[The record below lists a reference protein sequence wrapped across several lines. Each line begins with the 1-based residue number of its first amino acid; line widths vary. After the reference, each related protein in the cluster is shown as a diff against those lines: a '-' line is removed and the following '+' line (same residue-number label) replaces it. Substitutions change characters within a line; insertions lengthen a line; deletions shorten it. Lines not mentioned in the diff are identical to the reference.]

1 MPQGQPPAVSLR
13 LARLTWHETNVMGLT
28 FVTRGGNLLTM
39 NGSPNL
45 RTVDKGSSGLNAA
58 IIWAG
63 AMAAMDTVA
72 VAVAAVAVAVAAV
85 AAVEAG
91 IIMEAVEAKAKIMG
105 GVLMRPRR
113 VTVSRHLRRVQKGAS
128 L

>member
-1 MPQGQPPAVSLR
+1 
-13 LARLTWHETNVMGLT
+13 MGST
-28 FVTRGGNLLTM
+28 FVTRGGNLLMM

-45 RTVDKGSSGLNAA
+45 GTMDKSLSGLNAA

-85 AAVEAG
+85 AAVKAG

-105 GVLMRPRR
+105 GVLMRPQW
-113 VTVSRHLRRVQKGAS
+113 VTVSWHLRRVQKGAS
-128 L
+128 LQQ

>member
-1 MPQGQPPAVSLR
+1 
-13 LARLTWHETNVMGLT
+13 
-28 FVTRGGNLLTM
+28 M

-45 RTVDKGSSGLNAA
+45 GTADKSLSGLNTA

-63 AMAAMDTVA
+63 PMAAMDTVA
-72 VAVAAVAVAVAAV
+72 VAVAAVAMAVAAV
-85 AAVEAG
+85 AAVKAG

-105 GVLMRPRR
+105 GVLMRPQQ

>member
-1 MPQGQPPAVSLR
+1 MVHQTWGPA
-13 LARLTWHETNVMGLT
+13 
-28 FVTRGGNLLTM
+28 
-39 NGSPNL
+39 
-45 RTVDKGSSGLNAA
+45 DKSSSGLNAA
-58 IIWAG
+58 IIRAG

-72 VAVAAVAVAVAAV
+72 VAMAAVAVAVAAV

-105 GVLMRPRR
+105 GVLMRPQQ
-113 VTVSRHLRRVQKGAS
+113 VTMSRHLRRVQKGAS

>member
-1 MPQGQPPAVSLR
+1 MS
-13 LARLTWHETNVMGLT
+13 
-28 FVTRGGNLLTM
+28 
-39 NGSPNL
+39 
-45 RTVDKGSSGLNAA
+45 SSGLNAA
-58 IIWAG
+58 VIWAE

-72 VAVAAVAVAVAAV
+72 VTVAAV

-105 GVLMRPRR
+105 RVLMRPQR
-113 VTVSRHLRRVQKGAS
+113 VTVSWHLRRVYKGAF

>member
-1 MPQGQPPAVSLR
+1 
-13 LARLTWHETNVMGLT
+13 
-28 FVTRGGNLLTM
+28 M

-45 RTVDKGSSGLNAA
+45 GAADKSSSGLNTT
-58 IIWAG
+58 IIRAG

-105 GVLMRPRR
+105 RVLMRPQR
-113 VTVSRHLRRVQKGAS
+113 VTVSQHLRRVQKGAS
-128 L
+128 LRR